1 MACILLVSSE
11 GRIGGAETS
20 LLLLAKHLC
29 SRLALS
35 AACPGSS
42 PLSAAFTSLGIEH
55 HAMPEPPRAPH
66 RSLRYTTY
74 WMASARSLA
83 QVVRRTG
90 VDVIHANT
98 FYAGIVALLGSFA
111 TRRKLLLHARDLADF
126 GLLTRLL
133 GRGAERIIAVSHAVR
148 HALIARGVSPDKIDV
163 VYNGLGSWRSA
174 ADEDPTALRPAR
186 ADGHFTFAHV
196 GQFAPWK
203 NHAAF
208 LQAAAHV
215 ARELPQG
222 RFAVIGDDLFQRD
235 GSYRQELYRLARRSA
250 AAERIQFWG
259 WREDMEEVWP
269 AVDCLVH
276 TAEREAFGRVVIE
289 AMSHRIPVIAV
300 ASGGPAEIVESNRTG
315 WLVPPGD
322 VRALAGAML
331 RAARDRELADAVA
344 DAGYRHVLSNF
355 TARRTADR
363 VHEIYES
370 ILSA

>member
-1 MACILLVSSE
+1 MTDE
-11 GRIGGAETS
+11 R
-20 LLLLAKHLC
+20 
-29 SRLALS
+29 
-35 AACPGSS
+35 
-42 PLSAAFTSLGIEH
+42 
-55 HAMPEPPRAPH
+55 
-66 RSLRYTTY
+66 
-74 WMASARSLA
+74 
-83 QVVRRTG
+83 
-90 VDVIHANT
+90 VDVEVGKLIDKGKKRGYITYDEVND
-98 FYAGIVALLGSFA
+98 LLP
-111 TRRKLLLHARDLADF
+111 D
-126 GLLTRLL
+126 
-133 GRGAERIIAVSHAVR
+133 ENI
-148 HALIARGVSPDKIDV
+148 SPDKIDV

-174 ADEDPTALRPAR
+174 ADENPTASRPAR
-186 ADGHFTFAHV
+186 ADGRFTFAHV

-300 ASGGPAEIVESNRTG
+300 ASGGPAEIVEANRTG

-355 TARRTADR
+355 TAHRTADR